1 MFKVGDR
8 VRCIRPQQTRKLF
21 FDRIYTVLQS
31 YTECNENFVEVAEAD
46 HVGFFQNR
54 FVKVNTFK
62 GNK

>member
-8 VRCIRPQQTRKLF
+8 VKCIQPQQPRKLF
-21 FDRIYTVLQS
+21 LGDTYTVLES
-31 YTECNENFVEVAEAD
+31 FTEGPNNFVRVAEAD
-46 HVGFFQNR
+46 DVGFFQHR